1 MAATAEPASSLRR
14 ALALIRALAGD
25 EAVAAGGLG
34 VTRLAEI
41 TGADKSRVSR
51 ALQLLADEGFVER
64 SGETRAYRLGWQV
77 YAMAARSGDLRH
89 AGRRAA
95 PPRASDRALQRA
107 LLPQRAPRRRPHH
120 RALALAGA
128 VARDRILGG
137 RARAAALRG
146 RGRALLMGMPD
157 ETIRALLGPGPYPA
171 FGPRAPRAF
180 GELIERL
187 EVERAQGWVLVDEE
201 FEAGR
206 VGVAAPVRDF
216 RGETVAA
223 LNVSAPKFRFEIAP
237 GDAGAVLVEAAADL
251 SRDLGAPAGSG
262 MTQPL
267 AVEFFADGHRLD
279 GDLHLP
285 EPATRRRPC

>member
-25 EAVAAGGLG
+25 EAVATGGLG

-77 YAMAARSGDLRH
+77 YAMAARSGDLRML
-89 AGRRAA
+89 AVA
-95 PPRASDRALQRA
+95 PPHLERLTERFNERSYLSVRHGEALTTVLSRS
-107 LLPQRAPRRRPHH
+107 PQRSLETASW
-120 RALALAGA
+120 AG
-128 VARDRILGG
+128 VPVPLHCG
-137 RARAAALRG
+137 AA
-146 RGRALLMGMPD
+146 GRALLMGMPD
-157 ETIRALLGPGPYPA
+157 EAIRTLLGPGPYPA
-171 FGPRAPRAF
+171 VGPRAPRAF

-223 LNVSAPKFRFEIAP
+223 LNISAPKFRFELAAA
-237 GDAGAVLVEAAADL
+237 DAGALLVEAAGDL
-251 SRDLGAPAGSG
+251 SRDLGAP
-262 MTQPL
+262 L
-267 AVEFFADGHRLD
+267 A
-279 GDLHLP
+279 
-285 EPATRRRPC
+285 PAAELSAERA